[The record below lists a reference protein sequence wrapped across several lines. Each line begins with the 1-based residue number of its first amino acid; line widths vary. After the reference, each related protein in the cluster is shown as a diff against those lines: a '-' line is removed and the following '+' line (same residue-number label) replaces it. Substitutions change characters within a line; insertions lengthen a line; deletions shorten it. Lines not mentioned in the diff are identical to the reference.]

1 MERKWRVLIVVCV
14 AVFMLLLDITV
25 VNVALPDIQ
34 KELHTSFTDLQW
46 VVDAYALTLAATML
60 NAGSL
65 GDLLGR
71 KRVFLV
77 AIALF
82 TVASALCGAA
92 QSPLWLIL
100 ARGAQGIGGAGM
112 FAVSLAIISQE
123 FHGRERGTAFGI
135 WGATVGMAVAIGP
148 LVGGALTTYVGWR
161 WIFFVNVPIGI
172 ACVAA
177 GIRVLHE
184 SRDEEHGGFD
194 VPGLV
199 TLTGGLFALVLGA
212 AARQRLGLVE
222 RPRRRSLRRRGRPAR
237 RRSRSIELRQRV
249 ADARLPALPGADLH
263 RRADHRLRDLVRDVR
278 AVPLPAALPRERA
291 RLLGGRGRA
300 SASCRSRSSRS
311 SSRRSPGGCR
321 RACPCAS
328 CSAAGSRS
336 CGVALLLMHGHHPR
350 LDWTTLLP
358 GFIVGGIGIG
368 LVNAPL
374 ASTSVSVVEPRR
386 AGMASGINNTFRQ
399 VGIATGIAALGA
411 IFQRPDHVVARA
423 SGVPPRLVHP
433 LSQAI
438 ASGARPGC
446 PATAVTSP
454 TAQLAHSAFISGLN
468 EILLVAAF
476 VLFAGAVLAFVL
488 VRQRDFVASG
498 AGRRGGGL
506 GRGGCSARAER
517 AQAERE
523 LPRRDEQDHRGA
535 GDDHE
540 RLSGDREG
548 DGVRGANAARGRG
561 SRHPHRPA
569 SRRPQERWAARPTQ
583 RRRRGTRARARTSP
597 ASRAR

>member
-34 KELHTSFTDLQW
+34 KELNTSFTDLQW

-77 AIALF
+77 SIALF
-82 TVASALCGAA
+82 TLASALCGAA

-100 ARGAQGIGGAGM
+100 ARGFQGIGGAGM

-172 ACVAA
+172 ACVAG
-177 GIRVLHE
+177 GIRELHE

-194 VPGLV
+194 LWGLV
-199 TLTGGLFALVLGA
+199 TLTGGLFAFVLALLKGNDWGWSSGRVIGLFVA
-212 AARQRLGLVE
+212 AAVLLG
-222 RPRRRSLRRRGRPAR
+222 SFAA
-237 RRSRSIELRQRV
+237 IELRQSEPMFDFHLFKIPTFTG
-249 ADARLPALPGADLH
+249 AQTTAFSISSGMFAQFLFLPLYLENVLGYS
-263 RRADHRLRDLVRDVR
+263 
-278 AVPLPAALPRERA
+278 AV
-291 RLLGGRGRA
+291 
-300 SASCRSRSSRS
+300 
-311 SSRRSPGGCR
+311 
-321 RACPCAS
+321 
-328 CSAAGSRS
+328 AAGVRFLPLSLVSFVCAPIAGRLS
-336 CGVALLLMHGHHPR
+336 TRVPVRFLLSGGLALCGVALLLMWGIA
-350 LDWTTLLP
+350 LDSAWTTLLP
-358 GFIVGGIGIG
+358 GFLVAGVGIGF
-368 LVNAPL
+368 VNAPL

-399 VGIATGIAALGA
+399 IGIATGIAALGA
-411 IFQRPDHVVARA
+411 IFESHVTSYLADSGKVPAGHVHQFAKAVSSGGTQQALQAVPASARA
-423 SGVPPRLVHP
+423 
-433 LSQAI
+433 QAK
-438 ASGARPGC
+438 
-446 PATAVTSP
+446 T
-454 TAQLAHSAFISGLN
+454 LANSAFISGLN

-488 VRQRDFVASG
+488 VRQRDLVSSG
-498 AGRRGGGL
+498 
-506 GRGGCSARAER
+506 E
-517 AQAERE
+517 
-523 LPRRDEQDHRGA
+523 
-535 GDDHE
+535 
-540 RLSGDREG
+540 
-548 DGVRGANAARGRG
+548 AAI
-561 SRHPHRPA
+561 
-569 SRRPQERWAARPTQ
+569 EAA
-583 RRRRGTRARARTSP
+583 
-597 ASRAR
+597 